1 MGGITREF
9 NYQFS
14 YNNLIMRE
22 RLNSWLGLII
32 DSIPAILVTLS
43 GCSNQVLIIAS
54 MGLFVTRFCLELKV
68 LQWIVPITT
77 LIYFISGVIG
87 IFLYSGI
94 LEMIAVVIICSRI
107 LQIVDYTVS
116 KLLFKEQPGE

>member
-1 MGGITREF
+1 
-9 NYQFS
+9 
-14 YNNLIMRE
+14 MRE
-22 RLNSWLGLII
+22 KLNSLLELII
-32 DSIPAILVTLS
+32 DFIPVVLVASS
-43 GCSNQVLIIAS
+43 GYFNQVLIIAS
-54 MGLFVTRFCLELKV
+54 VGLFLTRLCLELKV

-77 LIYFISGVIG
+77 LIYFIGGVIG

-107 LQIVDYTVS
+107 LQIVDYAVS

>member
-1 MGGITREF
+1 
-9 NYQFS
+9 
-14 YNNLIMRE
+14 MRE
-22 RLNSWLGLII
+22 KLNSWLGLII

-54 MGLFVTRFCLELKV
+54 MGLFITRFCLELKV
-68 LQWIVPITT
+68 LQWIVPVTT
-77 LIYFISGVIG
+77 LIYFFGGIVG

-94 LEMIAVVIICSRI
+94 LEMIAVIIICSRI

-116 KLLFKEQPGE
+116 KSLFKEQPEE